1 MFRLATQGVG
11 NKLIKSPQHSFSV
24 FRTLMHMI
32 RGYLNKVRWEENQEF
47 RALDIKNS
55 TVPRTTEQ
63 ANQVFINTEK

>member
-1 MFRLATQGVG
+1 
-11 NKLIKSPQHSFSV
+11 
-24 FRTLMHMI
+24 MHMI
-32 RGYLNKVRWEENQEF
+32 RGYLNRVRWEENQEF